1 MILVKKQ
8 HFLHFRRLGKNH
20 LEIMCGDL
28 FDRKN
33 RFWPLKMCTSDSRT
47 FAYFPKGLTHDYRQ
61 KTEFFFQ
68 YLSLSKNELEIIIG
82 DHLDRKKSFL
92 ALKNLD
98 FR

>member
-8 HFLHFRRLGKNH
+8 HFLHFRRLGENH

-68 YLSLSKNELEIIIG
+68 YLSLSKNDLEIIIG
-82 DHLDRKKSFL
+82 DHLDRKNRF
-92 ALKNLD
+92 
-98 FR
+98 